1 MSNGWN
7 DALDGILKGTEYVV
21 AGLQKNAQ
29 IKHLQSV
36 RRQGQEAITKHYE
49 QVQKYNDYVKLMTN
63 IANTP
68 AGEIPSETP
77 QKEFVPDP
85 TKTPEEQAND
95 KFMFENQSVNA
106 PAMGIGGQAS
116 QMQGRTAQIP
126 TAPTVDDPITY
137 YNQLS
142 KIQNSLAG
150 IEGGDQIAKS
160 LNDYNS
166 DLATIF
172 APEKPNYYIVTN
184 NGISYAHDMNHP
196 ERKPIEHNVGGD
208 MKDSASYTYVYQG
221 ADDDNGQP
229 AYYRNIPILSNGVIV
244 GNQQQRISF
253 EEYIDKAKDML
264 KMQELGGFYK
274 DGSSNSG
281 TGGYKG
287 SKGTSGEGT
296 ATDIF
301 GDKTE
306 GDISFI
312 AKQLPTVLQNYYNE
326 VIVNPDKG
334 IIKKDNKN
342 YQIIKDSFPS
352 LTDEQIE
359 AYARGFMNK
368 NRTYKKVAE
377 NTAKDIFT
385 QMKVMQLP
393 MSNSMKNNLGT
404 AREQDLVP
412 VERAGQFIKD
422 QMKNWGRQLT
432 AQEWADEIGNKHGSR
447 YTVYEKQLMADAL
460 KDNYGIIIDVK

>member
-36 RRQGQEAITKHYE
+36 RRQGQEAITKHYD

-106 PAMGIGGQAS
+106 PAMGIGGQAP
-116 QMQGRTAQIP
+116 QMQSRMPQIP

-166 DLATIF
+166 DLATLF
-172 APEKPNYYIVTN
+172 APEKPNYYIVTD
-184 NGISYAHDMNHP
+184 NGVSYAHDMNHP
-196 ERKPIEHNVGGD
+196 ERKPIEHKLGTD
-208 MKDSASYTYVYQG
+208 LKDSPSYTYVYEG
-221 ADDDNGQP
+221 KDDKGET
-229 AYYRNIPILSNGVIV
+229 AYFRAIPILNNGVIV
-244 GNQQQRISF
+244 GTQSQRISF
-253 EEYIDKAKDML
+253 EEYIDKAKTMYQY
-264 KMQELGGFYK
+264 MENGGSFNK
-274 DGSSNSG
+274 GGSSNSG

-296 ATDIF
+296 TVDADGNPT
-301 GDKTE
+301 GDT
-306 GDISFI
+306 S
-312 AKQLPTVLQNYYNE
+312 ALAMMMPQLLQEYYNKIIVGGKG
-326 VIVNPDKG
+326 VIRTDVDAYKT
-334 IIKKDNKN
+334 IKF
-342 YQIIKDSFPS
+342 SFPGMDDNQ
-352 LTDEQIE
+352 LD
-359 AYARGFMNK
+359 AYVKDYMTK
-368 NRTYKKVAE
+368 PRTYK
-377 NTAKDIFT
+377 NNAKIRAQDIFT
-385 QMKVMQLP
+385 QVSALDVP
-393 MSNSMKNNLGT
+393 LSSNVRSNLGT
-404 AREQDLVP
+404 ATEQDLVP
-412 VERAGQFIKD
+412 VKKAGQFIKD

-447 YTVYEKQLMADAL
+447 YTVYEKQLMAEAL